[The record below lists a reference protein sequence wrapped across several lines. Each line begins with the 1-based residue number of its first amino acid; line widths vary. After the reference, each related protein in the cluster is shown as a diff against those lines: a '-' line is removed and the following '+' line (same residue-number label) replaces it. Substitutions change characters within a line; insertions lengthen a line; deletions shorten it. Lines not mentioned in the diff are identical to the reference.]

1 MSAYFEEILFI
12 INTMYLFV
20 LFIRI
25 RKLSKVDYKD
35 MLIFDHDKT
44 TAKIMKHMNVVTIL
58 LPRTGITRNIMR
70 QGLNTFSEIRMAE
83 EPITVTDNITNSS
96 STIDG

>member
-25 RKLSKVDYKD
+25 RNLSKVDYKD
-35 MLIFDHDKT
+35 MLIFDHEKT
-44 TAKIMKHMNVVTIL
+44 TARVMKHTKVVTIL

-70 QGLNTFSEIRMAE
+70 HGLNTFSEIRMAE